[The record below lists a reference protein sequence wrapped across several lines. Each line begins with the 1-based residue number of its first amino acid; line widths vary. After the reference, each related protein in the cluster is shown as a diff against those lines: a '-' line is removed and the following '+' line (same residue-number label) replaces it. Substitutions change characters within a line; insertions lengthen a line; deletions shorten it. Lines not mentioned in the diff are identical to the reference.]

1 MKKRILL
8 MLAVAALLCGCNFTR
23 NQSGTKDEPAEPA
36 DEAEFYGDDDFYG
49 DDIWDAVDLDSR
61 ITLMYDFTEYGC
73 EVVHESATEKV
84 FRLKPTWEEAGE
96 AFARIR
102 FEIADRKLDTGSDA
116 WEEALQDA
124 LDPLMDE
131 LEQDSDFG
139 LDGRFSPWYNLA
151 ADYGLYIR
159 YMGTRLAED
168 RYVEGAFAVKGEGKG
183 RAMMQAEAED
193 EETLTTLLD
202 LFDTVEFDF

>member
-36 DEAEFYGDDDFYG
+36 DEAEFYGEDDFYG
-49 DDIWDAVDLDSR
+49 DYIWDAVDLDSR

-84 FRLKPTWEEAGE
+84 FRLKPTWEEAGD

-102 FEIADRKLDTGSDA
+102 FEIADRNLDTGSDA
-116 WEEALQDA
+116 WFDLNGRRLQQKPA
-124 LDPLMDE
+124 KPGVYVKN
-131 LEQDSDFG
+131 G
-139 LDGRFSPWYNLA
+139 LK
-151 ADYGLYIR
+151 
-159 YMGTRLAED
+159 
-168 RYVEGAFAVKGEGKG
+168 VVVK
-183 RAMMQAEAED
+183 
-193 EETLTTLLD
+193 
-202 LFDTVEFDF
+202 

>member
-8 MLAVAALLCGCNFTR
+8 MVAAAALLCGCNFTR
-23 NQSGTKDEPAEPA
+23 NQSGTKDEPAAPA
-36 DEAEFYGDDDFYG
+36 DEAELCGDDGFDG
-49 DDIWDAVDLDSR
+49 DYTWDAVDLDSH
-61 ITLMYDFTEYGC
+61 ITLLYDYMDYSC
-73 EVVHESATEKV
+73 EIVHESATELV
-84 FRLKPTWEEAGE
+84 FRLTPNWEEGKD

-102 FEIADRKLDTGSDA
+102 FELADRKLDTGSDA

-131 LEQDSDFG
+131 LEQDGDFG

-159 YMGTRLAED
+159 YMGTRLTED
-168 RYVEGAFAVKGEGKG
+168 RYVEGAFAAKGYDKG
-183 RAMMQAEAED
+183 RALLQAEAQD
-193 EETLTTLLD
+193 EEVLSTLLD

>member
-1 MKKRILL
+1 MV
-8 MLAVAALLCGCNFTR
+8 AAAALLCGCNFTR

-36 DEAEFYGDDDFYG
+36 DETEFYGDDDFYG
-49 DDIWDAVDLDSR
+49 DYSWDAVDLDGR
-61 ITLMYDFTEYGC
+61 ITLLYDFTEYDC
-73 EVVHESATEKV
+73 EVVHESATERV
-84 FRLKPTWEEAGE
+84 FRLTPSWEEAGQ

-102 FEIADRKLDTGSDA
+102 FEIADRELDTGSDA

-124 LDPLMDE
+124 LDPMMDE
-131 LEQDSDFG
+131 LEEDDDFG

-159 YMGTRLAED
+159 YMGTRLTED
-168 RYVEGAFAVKGEGKG
+168 RYVEGAFAAKGEGKG
-183 RAMMQAEAED
+183 RAMMQAEAQD
-193 EETLTTLLD
+193 EETLATLLD

>member
-1 MKKRILL
+1 MV
-8 MLAVAALLCGCNFTR
+8 AAAALLCGCNFTR
-23 NQSGTKDEPAEPA
+23 NQSGTKGEPAEPA

-61 ITLMYDFTEYGC
+61 ITLLYDITEYAC
-73 EVVHESATEKV
+73 ELVHESATEKV
-84 FRLKPTWEEAGE
+84 FRLTPSWEDAGE

-102 FEIADRKLDTGSDA
+102 FEIADRELDTGSDA

-124 LDPLMDE
+124 LDPMMDE
-131 LEQDSDFG
+131 LEQDGDFG

-159 YMGTRLAED
+159 YMGTRLTED

-183 RAMMQAEAED
+183 RAMMQAEAQE

>member
-1 MKKRILL
+1 MKKNLIL
-8 MLAVAALLCGCNFTR
+8 MVAAAVLLCGCNFSR
-23 NQSGTKDEPAEPA
+23 NQSGTKDVPAEPA
-36 DEAEFYGDDDFYG
+36 DETEFYGDDEFY
-49 DDIWDAVDLDSR
+49 DDYTWEAVDLDSW
-61 ITLMYDFTEYGC
+61 ISLLYDRTEYGC

-84 FRLKPTWEEAGE
+84 FRLTPAWEDAGE

-102 FEIADRKLDTGSDA
+102 FEIADRVLDTGSDA

-131 LEQDSDFG
+131 LEEDDDFM
-139 LDGRFSPWYNLA
+139 LDGRFSPWQNLA
-151 ADYGLYIR
+151 SDYGLYIR
-159 YMGTRLAED
+159 YMGTRLADD
-168 RYVEGAFAVKGEGKG
+168 RYVEGAFAAKGNGKG
-183 RAMMQAEAED
+183 RALMQAEATE